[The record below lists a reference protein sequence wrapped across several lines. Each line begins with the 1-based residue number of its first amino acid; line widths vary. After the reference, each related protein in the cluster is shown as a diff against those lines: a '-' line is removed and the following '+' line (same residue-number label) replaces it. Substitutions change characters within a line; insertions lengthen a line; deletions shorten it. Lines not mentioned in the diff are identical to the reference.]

1 MLTLFTERSTFHM
14 IVDRLVNK
22 NTRGNPK
29 DPVME
34 LTGDIVIGAERSR
47 VWVALNDP
55 QVLAACI
62 PGCEAVDVV
71 SPVEKTAR
79 VMVKVGPVRA
89 RFSGRILLSDVI
101 ENERCSLSFEGSGGA
116 AGMARGQSQV
126 ELSDEGDGT
135 RLRYTVQ
142 ASVAGKLGQVGGR
155 MIDAAAKQMADQF
168 FNAFQAQLAP
178 AADARVQPGLEAAD
192 LAAGEGVPGALVLT
206 DGPSEPLAPTSPDAA
221 QTTTSASGGAAPGT
235 RPGLPAARLAPAPA
249 SPLPSSEWLRVR
261 WFVLGSLA
269 TGFGVWIGS
278 RL

>member
-1 MLTLFTERSTFHM
+1 MFLM

-29 DPVME
+29 DPFME

-101 ENERCSLSFEGSGGA
+101 DNERCSLSFEGSGGA

-126 ELSDEGDGT
+126 ELSDEGAGT

-168 FNAFQAQLAP
+168 FNAFQEQLAP
-178 AADARVQPGLEAAD
+178 AAAARAQPGLEAAD
-192 LAAGEGVPGALVLT
+192 LAAGEGVPGALLLT
-206 DGPSEPLAPTSPDAA
+206 DGPSEPLVPTSPDAA
-221 QTTTSASGGAAPGT
+221 QTTTAASGDAKPGA
-235 RPGLPAARLAPAPA
+235 RPGLPAARSASAPAPA

>member
-1 MLTLFTERSTFHM
+1 
-14 IVDRLVNK
+14 
-22 NTRGNPK
+22 
-29 DPVME
+29 ME
-34 LTGDIVIGAERSR
+34 LTGDLVIGAARSR
-47 VWVALNDP
+47 VWSALNDP

-62 PGCEAVDVV
+62 PGCEAVEVV

-79 VMVKVGPVRA
+79 VLVKVGPVRA
-89 RFSGRILLSDVI
+89 RFSGRILLADVT

-126 ELSDEGDGT
+126 ELTDEGAGT

-168 FNAFQAQLAP
+168 FNAFQTQVAP
-178 AADARVQPGLEAAD
+178 AAEAEA
-192 LAAGEGVPGALVLT
+192 
-206 DGPSEPLAPTSPDAA
+206 PLMPDAA
-221 QTTTSASGGAAPGT
+221 GAAADEGAPAAPVAAHGASVPSIPAAPG
-235 RPGLPAARLAPAPA
+235 PGQAATAERGEAAPGPRAGPPAARPALAPS
-249 SPLPSSEWLRVR
+249 SPLPYSPLPPSEWLRVR